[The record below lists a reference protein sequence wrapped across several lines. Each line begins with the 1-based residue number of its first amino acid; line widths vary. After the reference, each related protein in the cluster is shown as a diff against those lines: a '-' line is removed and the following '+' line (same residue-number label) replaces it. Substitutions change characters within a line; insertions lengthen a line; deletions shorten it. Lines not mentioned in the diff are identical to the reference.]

1 MAIVTTTT
9 GVLTI
14 YLLAQGRNGHEC
26 LQKQIC
32 LWWSWL
38 IISVAEITQMFSVSF
53 QSAVTPLPHL
63 FMSLLKLPAV
73 SGSFYAHL
81 HLNTRS
87 LTLPFSHHI
96 RIFYHFPHYRSTTL
110 NTFSPSLN
118 IPPHSNIISKHFP
131 SLKRMFSGGFA
142 NREGVFQILPDLL
155 RLGAGVNSSDNGN
168 YGKS

>member
-26 LQKQIC
+26 LQKQIS

-53 QSAVTPLPHL
+53 QSAVTPLPHP

-81 HLNTRS
+81 PLFTRF
-87 LTLPFSHHI
+87 LTLPFPYIHV
-96 RIFYHFPHYRSTTL
+96 FYHVPTTDPPSQAPSHAFSLSLTFQHYPQTLSLAKANIFHRVRKWERGFPDT
-110 NTFSPSLN
+110 
-118 IPPHSNIISKHFP
+118 
-131 SLKRMFSGGFA
+131 A
-142 NREGVFQILPDLL
+142 
-155 RLGAGVNSSDNGN
+155 
-168 YGKS
+168 